1 MKKMKHLKDSNI
13 EQGWM
18 CPRGDF
24 CEAKPEDAKDIPDL
38 MEVYSAKKKKK

>member
-1 MKKMKHLKDSNI
+1 MKKMKQLKDSNI

-24 CEAKPEDAKDIPDL
+24 CEAKPEDAKEDSHTHFVLCI
-38 MEVYSAKKKKK
+38 